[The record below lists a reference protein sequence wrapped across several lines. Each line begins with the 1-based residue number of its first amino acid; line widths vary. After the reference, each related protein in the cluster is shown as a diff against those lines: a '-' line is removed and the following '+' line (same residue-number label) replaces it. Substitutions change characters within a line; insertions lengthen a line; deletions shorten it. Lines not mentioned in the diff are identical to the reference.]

1 MIDLIRWRLHSDP
14 FLSDLGLGVVA
25 LHGGMDVKARDAT
38 LKEFRENP
46 CVRVLLMVSR
56 NLYIIFNVDNNMM
69 YHTSHNMRHDVV
81 YCSSF
86 SP

>member
-38 LKEFRENP
+38 LKEFRENTH
-46 CVRVLLMVSR
+46 VRVLLMVSR
-56 NLYIIFNVDNNMM
+56 NLNAFYLLRQK
-69 YHTSHNMRHDVV
+69 YQ
-81 YCSSF
+81 
-86 SP
+86 